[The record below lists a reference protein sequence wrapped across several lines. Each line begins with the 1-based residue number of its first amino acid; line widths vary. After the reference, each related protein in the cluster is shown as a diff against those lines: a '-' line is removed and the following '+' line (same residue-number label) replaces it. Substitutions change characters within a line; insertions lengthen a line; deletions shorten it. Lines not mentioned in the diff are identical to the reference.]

1 MEITLKYWCALYSFD
16 QVMASASC
24 DISDRDDW
32 KVFHR
37 EMEAQF
43 YFHCGTV
50 VLNKALKVIFTD
62 MHLGTRTTQEHC
74 RLSAAL
80 CSCFRM

>member
-1 MEITLKYWCALYSFD
+1 MHNGGLYSFD
-16 QVMASASC
+16 QVLASASL

-43 YFHCGTV
+43 YFHCGTLI
-50 VLNKALKVIFTD
+50 LNKALKVSIED
-62 MHLGTRTTQEHC
+62 YKCSHVHC
-74 RLSAAL
+74 LEQSEL
-80 CSCFRM
+80 IKIVTKNFFSC